1 MYMKKHKEMSLLM
14 DREEKTMYNKRRII
28 KEMKPARGA
37 AELYTYFAGT
47 DDSVFLDSSLVNKL
61 GRYSVI
67 GAVPYLK
74 LVKEGNNFYI
84 NGEKETTCSFET
96 YLKTYLAEHKD
107 KNNTELPIISGAI
120 GYFSYEYGR
129 KLMEVDS
136 VKEDLVSIPDAV
148 LVFYDF
154 YIIEDRHEQRTYLI
168 ANGITREA
176 AKLLDEMESRIN
188 GKPVYMQKESDTEY
202 PIEVQPNFAKD
213 EYKQAVDRMIR
224 YIIEGDIYITN
235 MTQQLT
241 VKSDKVPLDVFYDLR
256 ENNPSPFGGY
266 FDYGDFQIV
275 CASPER
281 FLKMQKGHVNTRPI
295 KGTRKRGETPE
306 EDMFM
311 RTELENSEKDK
322 SELLM
327 IVDLERNDLN
337 RVCRPGSVKVTE
349 LFSVEEYAT
358 VFHLVSDI
366 EGDLEESKNVMDLL
380 EAAFPGGS
388 ITGAPKYRAMEII
401 DELENNKRNLYT
413 GSIGYLTLDG
423 GCDFNIVIRT
433 ALYKDGKYYL
443 GVGGGI
449 TAESDLE
456 FEYEE
461 TLQKA
466 KAVLLAMR

>member
-1 MYMKKHKEMSLLM
+1 MYMKKHKEMFSIM
-14 DREEKTMYNKRRII
+14 DRGEKTMYNKRRII

-74 LVKEGNNFYI
+74 FVKEGNGFYI

-154 YIIEDRHEQRTYLI
+154 YIIEDRQEQRTYLI
-168 ANGITREA
+168 ANGITGEA
-176 AKLLDEMESRIN
+176 AKLMDEMETRIN

-224 YIIEGDIYITN
+224 YIIEGDIYIVN

-306 EDMFM
+306 EDMLM
-311 RTELENSEKDK
+311 RTELEKSEKDK

-337 RVCRPGSVKVTE
+337 RVCNPGSVKVTE
-349 LFSVEEYAT
+349 LFTVEEYAT

-366 EGDLEESKNVMDLL
+366 EGDLEESKNIMDLL

-401 DELENNKRNLYT
+401 DEMENNKRNLYT

-423 GCDFNIVIRT
+423 DCDFNIVIRT
-433 ALYKDGKYYL
+433 ALHKDGKYYL

-466 KAVLLAMR
+466 KAVLQAMR

>member
-1 MYMKKHKEMSLLM
+1 
-14 DREEKTMYNKRRII
+14 MYNKRRII

-74 LVKEGNNFYI
+74 LVKEGNGFYI

-154 YIIEDRHEQRTYLI
+154 YIIEDRQEQRTYLI
-168 ANGITREA
+168 ANGITGEA
-176 AKLLDEMESRIN
+176 AKLMDEMETRIN

-224 YIIEGDIYITN
+224 YIIEGDIYIVN

-306 EDMFM
+306 EDMLM
-311 RTELENSEKDK
+311 RTELEKSEKDK

-337 RVCRPGSVKVTE
+337 RVCNPGSVKVAE
-349 LFSVEEYAT
+349 LFTVEEYAT

-401 DELENNKRNLYT
+401 DEMENNKRNLYT

-423 GCDFNIVIRT
+423 DCDFNIVIRT
-433 ALYKDGKYYL
+433 ALHKDGKYYL

-466 KAVLLAMR
+466 KAVLQAMR

>member
-1 MYMKKHKEMSLLM
+1 
-14 DREEKTMYNKRRII
+14 MYNKRRII

-74 LVKEGNNFYI
+74 LVKEGNGFYT

-136 VKEDLVSIPDAV
+136 AKEDLVSIPDAV

-154 YIIEDRHEQRTYLI
+154 YIIEDRQEQRTYLI
-168 ANGITREA
+168 ANGITGEA
-176 AKLLDEMESRIN
+176 AKLMDEMETRIN

-202 PIEVQPNFAKD
+202 PIEVLPNFAKD

-224 YIIEGDIYITN
+224 YIIEGDIYIVN

-306 EDMFM
+306 EDMLM

-337 RVCRPGSVKVTE
+337 RVCNPGSVKVTE
-349 LFSVEEYAT
+349 LFTVEEYAT

-401 DELENNKRNLYT
+401 DEMENNKRNLYT

-423 GCDFNIVIRT
+423 DCDFNIVIRT
-433 ALYKDGKYYL
+433 ALHKDGKYYL

-466 KAVLLAMR
+466 KAVLQAMR

>member
-1 MYMKKHKEMSLLM
+1 
-14 DREEKTMYNKRRII
+14 MYNKRRII

-96 YLKTYLAEHKD
+96 YMKTYLAEHKD

-433 ALYKDGKYYL
+433 ALHKEGKYYL

-466 KAVLLAMR
+466 KAILEALQ

>member
-1 MYMKKHKEMSLLM
+1 
-14 DREEKTMYNKRRII
+14 MYNKRRII

-74 LVKEGNNFYI
+74 FVKEGNGFYI

-154 YIIEDRHEQRTYLI
+154 YIIEDRQEQRTYLI
-168 ANGITREA
+168 ANGITGEA
-176 AKLLDEMESRIN
+176 AKLMDEMETRIN

-224 YIIEGDIYITN
+224 YIIEGDIYIVN

-306 EDMFM
+306 EDMLM
-311 RTELENSEKDK
+311 RTELEKSEKDK

-337 RVCRPGSVKVTE
+337 RVCNPGSVKVTE

-366 EGDLEESKNVMDLL
+366 EGDLEESKNIMDLL

-401 DELENNKRNLYT
+401 DEMENNKRNLYT

-423 GCDFNIVIRT
+423 DCDFNIVIRT
-433 ALYKDGKYYL
+433 ALHKDGKYYL

-466 KAVLLAMR
+466 KAVLQAMR